1 MLKKKLHRTR
11 MMSLQKAKIK
21 IVADKNIP
29 FLRGIFED
37 VADIEYLA
45 APDIDKFAIQ
55 DADALI
61 IRTRTKCDENLL
73 QGSSVKYIATA
84 TIGYDHIDTEYCKA
98 NKIEWSNA
106 PGCNANSV
114 VNYINAVLKFT
125 ESFPTQKTIGI
136 VGVGNV
142 GSRIAKLAESLGFKV
157 LQNDPPRQ
165 IAEKSSL
172 FVPLS
177 EIQNKADII
186 TFHVPL
192 NNSTYHIVDDDF
204 LSNCK
209 RNPLII
215 NAARGEVCNTET
227 LLKCDNKIV
236 LDCWEKEPTIN
247 LDLLKKVIIGTPHI
261 AGYSIDGKANGTRIA
276 ATNICQFF
284 GIKKTIIIN
293 LPPKDNLPYNV
304 KEESDK
310 LKHQP
315 DKFEYFRNNYPTRR
329 DIITF

>member
-1 MLKKKLHRTR
+1 M
-11 MMSLQKAKIK
+11 K
-21 IVADKNIP
+21 IVADENIP

-37 VADIEYLA
+37 VADIQYLA
-45 APDIDKFAIQ
+45 APDINKIAIQ
-55 DADALI
+55 DTDALI
-61 IRTRTKCDENLL
+61 IRTRTKCNKSLL
-73 QGSSVKYIATA
+73 SGSSVKYIATA
-84 TIGYDHIDTEYCKA
+84 TIGYDHIDIEYCEA
-98 NKIEWSNA
+98 NGIKWSNA

-142 GSRIAKLAESLGFKV
+142 GFRIAKLAKFLGFKV
-157 LQNDPPRQ
+157 LLNDPPRQ
-165 IAEKSSL
+165 IAEKSSS
-172 FVPLS
+172 FVPIS
-177 EIQNKADII
+177 EIQNKSDII

-192 NNSTYHIVDDDF
+192 NDSTYHIVDDDF
-204 LSNCK
+204 ISNCK

-215 NAARGEVCNTET
+215 NAARGEVCDSAA
-227 LLKCDNKIV
+227 LLKCYNKIV
-236 LDCWEKEPTIN
+236 LDCWENEPKIN
-247 LDLLKKVIIGTPHI
+247 VELLNKVIIGTPHI

-293 LPPKDNLPYNV
+293 LPPKDNLTYNV

-310 LKHQP
+310 LKLQP
-315 DKFEYFRNNYPTRR
+315 DKFEDFRNHYPTRR